1 MTEWI
6 TRRPLQEIVA
16 AVEAR
21 NLSTC
26 VFYITGS
33 AGVGKTVL
41 LRQVGQK
48 LGSRDGIVAYFPW
61 SGILDLYHSAVN
73 TNSGLEERLMKALE
87 TADEFSAFRIERD
100 EFAARRAAGLLAQ
113 ELEAAR
119 THLAETFAECLNKVT
134 SAHRVVIALDTTER
148 IQYGVDRVQALGGL
162 ESEST
167 TVKPWLLDQLARW
180 RNCVVL
186 LAGRLDR
193 SLAEALEG
201 QLKGSTSVRFVSL
214 ELKGFDE
221 DEMHTYLA
229 RRERDVP
236 GLSSLSDRD
245 RSLLGQVTEGRP
257 IRVELFLEILRYGLG
272 FDRLWQEIGQAE
284 PVEARQAIDQWLI
297 AAIMSEPGY
306 ELHDTLQYLAAA
318 RKGLDS
324 ALLRYLT
331 GWDEARCVNQL
342 QELARR
348 TFVKIR
354 PDDGRIFWHDEVFD
368 LCDRYLPVRIGDL
381 SKRIADWYD
390 QQIAAQEGAVNAF
403 WKEEERREAQRK
415 LQDLR
420 VDSLI
425 YRLRADPRA
434 GYEWYTRQAEYAI
447 RAAEVGY
454 DMRLRNELLAFV
466 NSASEID
473 RRILPPSSD
482 LRQAIECDAAA
493 HWVKRYMIRGE
504 NQKAVAVAERVRK
517 APDFRPLFTDPSLA
531 LARCDLGVYHA
542 QALIYI
548 HQPDEAIE
556 LLKSVIA
563 ELEGDRP
570 PEELAAQDPKSFAG
584 WRRNLILGRAHN
596 NLGYA
601 YWMVLRRY
609 GLALQEF
616 RKALPYFRASDLLEE
631 TANTTDNMGRVYAA
645 LYRRSQAESLVE
657 DGLELRQKLGRQ
669 YRVALSR
676 ISRAIVHSAFNEPH
690 RAFAVAKQALEICEG
705 LEAKRGIG
713 LASLIAGRAARQLG
727 ELWATG
733 VYGYEESKK
742 FLADA
747 RRFLE
752 QAIAIF
758 GEEVT
763 EPVRLVEA
771 YNELGCIFR
780 EWAVLERSHDPAS
793 ALPRALNGTAIKW
806 LEESLRLAEQIQS
819 WVQYTDTC
827 EDIAEVHAQQGDF
840 GRAELWLKRAEEKIP
855 DTYKIVEGH
864 GLPDMPLEE
873 RVEEYWQVLGKVEL
887 RRGHLTYDREAAA
900 NQGKVA
906 RSALEEA
913 IKYYAFAAT
922 YFERY
927 SAHAVRLE
935 ATHKQVYSRIR
946 RCKLE
951 DLEYIQG
958 IFLPSLKDKYGL
970 DPATLGHFFEE
981 TLGLALQIP

>member
-1 MTEWI
+1 MSNWI
-6 TRRPLQEIVA
+6 PRKFLHEISA
-16 AVEAR
+16 AIDADDR
-21 NLSTC
+21 LTY
-26 VFYITGS
+26 VFYVTGGP
-33 AGVGKTVL
+33 GVGKTVL

-48 LGSRDGIVAYFPW
+48 LGSRDGIVAHFPW

-87 TADEFSAFRIERD
+87 TADEFSVFRAERD

-113 ELEAAR
+113 ELEEAR
-119 THLAETFAECLNKVT
+119 AHLAAIFAECLNRVT
-134 SAHRVVIALDTTER
+134 NIHRVAIALDTTER
-148 IQYGVDRVQALGGL
+148 IQYGVDRVQELGGL
-162 ESEST
+162 QEEST
-167 TVKPWLLDQLARW
+167 TVKPWLLDQLAHW
-180 RNCVVL
+180 CNCVVL
-186 LAGRLDR
+186 LAGRPDP
-193 SLAEALEG
+193 SLAEALAG
-201 QLKGSTSVRFVSL
+201 RLKDSAGVRFVHL
-214 ELKGFDE
+214 ELTGFDE
-221 DEMHTYLA
+221 EEMRTYLA
-229 RRERDVP
+229 QRERDVP
-236 GLSSLSDRD
+236 GLSSLSDQD
-245 RSLLGQVTEGRP
+245 RSLLWQVTEGRP

-272 FDRLWQEIGQAE
+272 FDRLWQEIRRAE
-284 PVEARQAIDQWLI
+284 PAEARRAIDEWLM
-297 AAIMSEPGY
+297 AAIMNDPGY
-306 ELHDTLQYLAAA
+306 ALHDTLQYLTAA

-324 ALLRYLT
+324 ALLRHLT
-331 GWDEARCVNQL
+331 GWDEARCLKQL
-342 QELARR
+342 QELAGR

-368 LCDRYLPVRIGDL
+368 LCDRYLTVGIGDL
-381 SKRIADWYD
+381 SRRIADWHD
-390 QQIAAQEGAVNAF
+390 EQIAALENVMSTLQ
-403 WKEEERREAQRK
+403 KEADRREAQRK

-425 YRLRADPRA
+425 YRLRTDPYK

-482 LRQAIECDAAA
+482 LREAIEYDAAA
-493 HWVKRYMIRGE
+493 HWVKRCMIRGE
-504 NQKAVAVAERVRK
+504 NQKAVAVAEQVRA
-517 APDFRPLFTDPSLA
+517 APEFRPLFTEPSLA

-548 HQPDEAIE
+548 HRPDEAIE

-563 ELEGDRP
+563 ELEGGRS
-570 PEELAAQDPKSFAG
+570 PEELAREDPKPFAV

-601 YWMVLRRY
+601 YWMVLRHY

-669 YRVALSR
+669 YRLALSR

-727 ELWATG
+727 ELWATA

-747 RRFLE
+747 RHFLE

-758 GEEVT
+758 KEEVT

-771 YNELGCIFR
+771 YNELGCTFR
-780 EWAVLERSHDPAS
+780 EWAALERSHDPAS
-793 ALPRALNGTAIKW
+793 AMPRALNSTAIKW
-806 LEESLRLAEQIQS
+806 LEESLRLAEEIQS

-827 EDIAEVHAQQGDF
+827 EDIAEVYAQQGDYE
-840 GRAELWLKRAEEKIP
+840 RAGLWLKRGEGKIP
-855 DTYKIVEGH
+855 DTYKIVEGY
-864 GLPDMPLEE
+864 GLPDVPLEE
-873 RVEEYWQVLGKVEL
+873 RVEEYWQTLGKIEL
-887 RRGHLTYDREAAA
+887 RRGHLAYDHEAAA
-900 NQGKVA
+900 NQGKVG

-913 IKYYAFAAT
+913 MRHYAFAAT

-958 IFLPSLKDKYGL
+958 TFLPSLKDQYGL
-970 DPATLGHFFEE
+970 DPTTLGRFFEE
-981 TLGLALQIP
+981 TLGFALQSP